1 MAQRKLPQSVM
12 KRPNRLFLLCATLVA
27 LICGCKSK
35 ENTPE
40 DAKLKDNIYTN
51 RFFGFGMQIP
61 KTWTFPE
68 KPSKS
73 EVKKGVNHLGLDQRM
88 AAATAEAANQVHYL
102 LISQESRSNT
112 SLMLMAQDASKTP
125 QIRTGKDYVDAT
137 LRMITGEGKPFQQVG
152 QPGSA
157 RLGNLSF
164 YGTTMTGNVLGRRQY
179 QGMFVAIEKGYVVVM
194 MVSAESEAGVDE
206 VLTNVGVQVSRNE
219 VAAKPKV
226 RAPDPKWL
234 SQVKLQGISGSD
246 SRRLAIINGKT
257 LAAGDTVKIKAA
269 TNAVTIR
276 CVAIGDASVTVTMVG
291 IEGER
296 ELHLAE
302 KWAAAQE

>member
-12 KRPNRLFLLCATLVA
+12 KRPNWLLLLCATLVA

-40 DAKLKDNIYTN
+40 DAKLKDNFYTN

-61 KTWTFPE
+61 KTWTFPA

-73 EVKKGVNHLGLDQRM
+73 EVKTGVTHLGLDKRV

-102 LISQESRSNT
+102 LISQESGSNM

-152 QPGSA
+152 QPVSA
-157 RLGNLSF
+157 RVGTLSF
-164 YGTTMTGNVLGRRQY
+164 YGATMAGNVMGRKQY
-179 QGMFVAIEKGYVVVM
+179 QGMFVALEKGYVIVM

-206 VLTNVGVQVSRNE
+206 VLTKVGVQVS
-219 VAAKPKV
+219 ATPKV
-226 RAPDPKWL
+226 RMPDPKWL
-234 SQVKLQGISGSD
+234 SRVKLQGISGSD
-246 SRRLAIINGKT
+246 PRRLAIINGKT
-257 LAAGDTVKIKAA
+257 FAVGDAGKIKAA
-269 TNAVTIR
+269 TNTVMIR
-276 CVAIGDASVTVTMVG
+276 CVSIGDTSVTVTMDG
-291 IEGER
+291 IQGER
-296 ELHLAE
+296 ELRLAE

>member
-1 MAQRKLPQSVM
+1 M
-12 KRPNRLFLLCATLVA
+12 KRPNRLLLLCVTLVA
-27 LICGCKSK
+27 VICGCKSK

-61 KTWTFPE
+61 KTWTFPD

-73 EVKKGVNHLGLDQRM
+73 EVKKGVETHLGLDKRM

-102 LISQESRSNT
+102 LISQEAGSNM
-112 SLMLMAQDASKTP
+112 SLMLMAQDARKTP
-125 QIRTGKDYVDAT
+125 QVRTGKDYVDAT

-157 RLGNLSF
+157 RVGNLSF
-164 YGTTMTGNVLGRRQY
+164 YGATMAGNVMGRRQY
-179 QGMFVAIEKGYVVVM
+179 QGMFVALEKGYVIVM

-206 VLTNVGVQVSRNE
+206 LLTKVGVQVSRTE

-226 RAPDPKWL
+226 RPPDPKWL
-234 SQVKLQGISGSD
+234 NQVKLQGISGSD

-276 CVAIGDASVTVTMVG
+276 CVSIGDTSVTVTMVG

>member
-1 MAQRKLPQSVM
+1 MA
-12 KRPNRLFLLCATLVA
+12 LVA
-27 LICGCKSK
+27 VICGCKSK

-40 DAKLKDNIYTN
+40 DAKLKDNVYTN

-61 KTWTFPE
+61 KTWTFPD

-73 EVKKGVNHLGLDQRM
+73 QVKKGVAQLGLNKQVAN
-88 AAATAEAANQVHYL
+88 AAAEAANQVHYL
-102 LISQESRSNT
+102 LITKDSGSG
-112 SLMLMAQDASKTP
+112 SLAMMAQDLRSTP
-125 QIRTGKDYVDAT
+125 EVRTGKDYVEAA
-137 LRMITGEGKPFQQVG
+137 LPVITGEGKPFQLVG
-152 QPGSA
+152 EPGSA
-157 RLGNLSF
+157 RVGNLSF
-164 YGTTMTGNVLGRRQY
+164 YGAKMAGNIMGRRQC
-179 QGMFVAIEKGYVVVM
+179 QGMFVAVEKGYIVVM
-194 MVSAESEAGVDE
+194 TVTAESEAGVDD
-206 VLTNVGVQVSRNE
+206 VLTKVGVQISRNE

-226 RAPDPKWL
+226 RMPDPKWL

-257 LAAGDTVKIKAA
+257 LAAGDVVKIKAA

-276 CVAIGDASVTVTMVG
+276 CVSIGDTSVTVTMVG

-302 KWAAAQE
+302 KWTAQE